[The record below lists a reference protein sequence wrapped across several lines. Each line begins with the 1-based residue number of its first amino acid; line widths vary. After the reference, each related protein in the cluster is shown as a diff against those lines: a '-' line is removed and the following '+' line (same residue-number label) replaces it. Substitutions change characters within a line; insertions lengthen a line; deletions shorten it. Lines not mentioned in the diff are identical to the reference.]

1 MNQYEP
7 TPSHK
12 YLATFSIDVR
22 GVVEPSDVIG
32 AIFGQVEGLLGPE
45 LELRELQQS
54 GKVGRIVVKLR
65 RKDNHSVGVI
75 ELRSN
80 LDRIRTAL
88 LVAAIETV
96 DKVGPYQASISL
108 QRIVDERESDRERI
122 RRRAIDILRHWGA
135 RAEESYR
142 NLIDQVVKETATMR
156 LTYYG
161 PEKLPCGVGVRD
173 SGEIIVVEGRAD
185 VNNLLRYGFDNVIAI
200 GGAVEKIPRSL
211 VDLISKK
218 ESIAFVDGDRGG
230 EMILRSLLE
239 QTDIDYVARA
249 PKGKGVENL
258 TAKEIRKALSSAIPA
273 EEARN
278 LLGLK
283 QVKEKEEPKKI
294 EPRISKI
301 SERIPR
307 PLVQFFNEVTNKREA
322 VLLDEDLKV
331 IAKVPI
337 NSLYETLDDYE
348 GVRYVV
354 YSGIIT
360 QRIIEKAFAA
370 GVKMIVGGS
379 THNITKIP
387 AGIKVVAAG

>member
-1 MNQYEP
+1 MNHYEP

-12 YLATFSIDVR
+12 YLATFSIEVR

-54 GKVGRIVVKLR
+54 GKVGRIIVKLR
-65 RKDNHSVGVI
+65 RKDNHSVGII

-88 LVAAIETV
+88 LAAAIETV
-96 DKVGPYQASISL
+96 DKVGPYQASLSL
-108 QRIVDERESDRERI
+108 QKIVDERESDRERI
-122 RRRAIDILRHWGA
+122 RKRAIDILRQWGA
-135 RAEESYR
+135 KAEESYR
-142 NLIDQVVKETATMR
+142 NLIDVIIKETANMR

-200 GGAVEKIPRSL
+200 GGAVEKIPKSL

-273 EEARN
+273 EEARS

-283 QVKEKEEPKKI
+283 QTKEK
-294 EPRISKI
+294 SKRTESFTQSV
-301 SERIPR
+301 SEKVPQ
-307 PLVQFFNEVTNKREA
+307 PLMQFYKEAADTREA
-322 VLLDEDLKV
+322 ILLDEDLKV

-337 NSLYETLDDYE
+337 NSLYETLDDYRR
-348 GVRYVV
+348 VKYVV
-354 YSGIIT
+354 YSGVVT

-370 GVKMIVGGS
+370 GVKMIIGGS

-387 AGIKVVAAG
+387 AGIRVITAG

>member
-12 YLATFSIDVR
+12 YLATFSIEVR

-65 RKDNHSVGVI
+65 RRDNHSVGII

-96 DKVGPYQASISL
+96 DKVGPYQASLSL
-108 QRIVDERESDRERI
+108 QKIIDERESDREKI
-122 RRRAIDILRHWGA
+122 RKRAIDILRHWGA
-135 RAEESYR
+135 KAEESYR

-185 VNNLLRYGFDNVIAI
+185 VNNLLRYGFDNVIAV
-200 GGAVEKIPRSL
+200 GGAVEKIPKSL
-211 VDLISKK
+211 VELISKK

-283 QVKEKEEPKKI
+283 QAKEEIRKVETKQPTV
-294 EPRISKI
+294 
-301 SERIPR
+301 SERIPQ
-307 PLVQFFNEVTNKREA
+307 PLMQFFKEVENKREA
-322 VLLDEDLKV
+322 ILLDEKLKV

-337 NSLYETLDDYE
+337 NSLYETLDNYE
-348 GVRYVV
+348 GVRYVI

-379 THNITKIP
+379 THNISKIP
-387 AGIKVVAAG
+387 AGIKVVTAG

>member
-1 MNQYEP
+1 MNHYEP

-12 YLATFSIDVR
+12 YLATFSIEVR
-22 GVVEPSDVIG
+22 GIVEPSDVIG

-54 GKVGRIVVKLR
+54 GKVGRIIVKLR
-65 RKDNHSVGVI
+65 RKDNHSVGII

-88 LVAAIETV
+88 LAAAIETV
-96 DKVGPYQASISL
+96 DKVGPYQASLSL
-108 QRIVDERESDRERI
+108 QKIVDEREVDRERI
-122 RRRAIDILRHWGA
+122 RKRAIDILRQWGA
-135 RAEESYR
+135 KAEESYR
-142 NLIDQVVKETATMR
+142 NLIDLIIRETASMR

-200 GGAVEKIPRSL
+200 GGAVEKIPKSL

-273 EEARN
+273 EEARS

-283 QVKEKEEPKKI
+283 QAKEKSRRAE
-294 EPRISKI
+294 SLQSL
-301 SERIPR
+301 SEKVPQ
-307 PLVQFFNEVTNKREA
+307 PLMQFYREA
-322 VLLDEDLKV
+322 ADTREAILLDGDLRV

-337 NSLYETLDDYE
+337 NSLYETLGDYR
-348 GVRYVV
+348 GVKYVV
-354 YSGIIT
+354 YSGVIT

-387 AGIKVVAAG
+387 AGIRVIAVG

>member
-12 YLATFSIDVR
+12 YLATFSIEVR

-65 RKDNHSVGVI
+65 RRDNHSVGII

-96 DKVGPYQASISL
+96 DKVGPYQASLSL
-108 QRIVDERESDRERI
+108 QKIVDERESDREKI
-122 RRRAIDILRHWGA
+122 RKRAIDILRHWGA
-135 RAEESYR
+135 KAEESYR

-185 VNNLLRYGFDNVIAI
+185 VNNLLRYGFDNVIAV
-200 GGAVEKIPRSL
+200 GGAVEKIPKSL
-211 VDLISKK
+211 VELISKK

-283 QVKEKEEPKKI
+283 QAKEEIRKVETKQPTV
-294 EPRISKI
+294 
-301 SERIPR
+301 SERIPQ
-307 PLVQFFNEVTNKREA
+307 PLMQFFKEVENKREA
-322 VLLDEDLKV
+322 ILLDEKLKV

-337 NSLYETLDDYE
+337 NSLYETLDNYE
-348 GVRYVV
+348 GVRYVI

-379 THNITKIP
+379 THNISKIP
-387 AGIKVVAAG
+387 AGIKVVTAG

>member
-12 YLATFSIDVR
+12 YLATFSIEVR

-65 RKDNHSVGVI
+65 RRDNHSVGII

-96 DKVGPYQASISL
+96 DKVGPYQASLSL

-135 RAEESYR
+135 KAEESYR

-200 GGAVEKIPRSL
+200 GGAVEKIPKSL
-211 VDLISKK
+211 VELISKK

-283 QVKEKEEPKKI
+283 QAKEEVKKV
-294 EPRISKI
+294 EPRPPRT
-301 SERIPR
+301 SERIPQ
-307 PLVQFFNEVTNKREA
+307 PLMQFFKEVENKREA
-322 VLLDEDLKV
+322 ILLDENLKV

-387 AGIKVVAAG
+387 AGIRVVAAG

>member
-1 MNQYEP
+1 P

-12 YLATFSIDVR
+12 YLATFSIEVR
-22 GVVEPSDVIG
+22 GIVEPSDVIG

-54 GKVGRIVVKLR
+54 GKVGRIIVKLR
-65 RKDNHSVGVI
+65 RKDNHSVGII

-88 LVAAIETV
+88 LAAAIETV
-96 DKVGPYQASISL
+96 DKVGPYQASLSL
-108 QRIVDERESDRERI
+108 QKIVDEREVDRERI
-122 RRRAIDILRHWGA
+122 KKRAIDILRQWGA
-135 RAEESYR
+135 KAEESYR
-142 NLIDQVVKETATMR
+142 NLIDLIIKETASMR

-200 GGAVEKIPRSL
+200 GGAVEKIPKSL

-273 EEARN
+273 EEARS

-283 QVKEKEEPKKI
+283 QAKEKSRRAE
-294 EPRISKI
+294 SLQSL
-301 SERIPR
+301 SEKVPQ
-307 PLVQFFNEVTNKREA
+307 PLMQFYREA
-322 VLLDEDLKV
+322 ADTREAILLDGDLRV

-337 NSLYETLDDYE
+337 NSLYETLGDYR
-348 GVRYVV
+348 GVKYVV
-354 YSGIIT
+354 YSGVIT

-387 AGIKVVAAG
+387 AGIRVIAVG

>member
-12 YLATFSIDVR
+12 YLATFSIEVR

-65 RKDNHSVGVI
+65 RRDNHSVGII

-96 DKVGPYQASISL
+96 DKVGPYQASLSL

-135 RAEESYR
+135 KAEESYR

-200 GGAVEKIPRSL
+200 GGAVEKIPKSL
-211 VDLISKK
+211 VELISKK

-283 QVKEKEEPKKI
+283 QAKEEVKKV
-294 EPRISKI
+294 EPRTPRTSK
-301 SERIPR
+301 RIPQ
-307 PLVQFFNEVTNKREA
+307 PLMQFFKEVENKREA
-322 VLLDEDLKV
+322 ILLDENLKV

-354 YSGIIT
+354 YAGIIT

-387 AGIKVVAAG
+387 AGIRVVAAG

>member
-12 YLATFSIDVR
+12 YLATFSIEVR

-65 RKDNHSVGVI
+65 RRDNHSVGII

-88 LVAAIETV
+88 LAAAIETV
-96 DKVGPYQASISL
+96 DKVGPYQASLSL

-135 RAEESYR
+135 KAEESYR
-142 NLIDQVVKETATMR
+142 NLIDEVVKETATMR

-200 GGAVEKIPRSL
+200 GGAVEKIPKSL

-283 QVKEKEEPKKI
+283 QAKEEVRKA
-294 EPRISKI
+294 EPHPPSVSGK
-301 SERIPR
+301 IPR
-307 PLVQFFNEVTNKREA
+307 PLVQFFKEVTNKREA
-322 VLLDEDLKV
+322 ILLDEDLKV

-387 AGIKVVAAG
+387 AGIRVVAVG

>member
-1 MNQYEP
+1 MNHYEP

-12 YLATFSIDVR
+12 YLATFSIEVR
-22 GVVEPSDVIG
+22 GIVEPSDVIG

-54 GKVGRIVVKLR
+54 GKVGRIIVKLR
-65 RKDNHSVGVI
+65 RKDNHSVGII

-88 LVAAIETV
+88 LAAAIETV
-96 DKVGPYQASISL
+96 DKVGPYQASLSL
-108 QRIVDERESDRERI
+108 QKIVDEREVDRERI
-122 RRRAIDILRHWGA
+122 KKRAIDILRQWGA
-135 RAEESYR
+135 KAEESYR
-142 NLIDQVVKETATMR
+142 NLIDLIIKETASMR

-200 GGAVEKIPRSL
+200 GGAVEKIPKSL

-273 EEARN
+273 EEARS

-283 QVKEKEEPKKI
+283 QAKEKSRRAE
-294 EPRISKI
+294 SLQSL
-301 SERIPR
+301 SEKVPQ
-307 PLVQFFNEVTNKREA
+307 PLMQFYREA
-322 VLLDEDLKV
+322 ADTREAILLDGDLRV

-337 NSLYETLDDYE
+337 NSLYETLGDYR
-348 GVRYVV
+348 GVKYVV
-354 YSGIIT
+354 YSGVIT

-387 AGIKVVAAG
+387 AGIRVIAVG

>member
-1 MNQYEP
+1 MNHYES

-12 YLATFSIDVR
+12 YLATFSIEVR

-54 GKVGRIVVKLR
+54 GKVGRIVVRLR
-65 RKDNHSVGVI
+65 RRDNHSVGII

-96 DKVGPYQASISL
+96 DKVGPYQASLSL

-185 VNNLLRYGFDNVIAI
+185 VNNLLRYGFDNVIAV
-200 GGAVEKIPRSL
+200 GGAVEKIPKSL
-211 VDLISKK
+211 VELISKK

-239 QTDIDYVARA
+239 QTDVDYVARA

-273 EEARN
+273 EEARS
-278 LLGLK
+278 LFGLK
-283 QVKEKEEPKKI
+283 QAKEEVRRI
-294 EPRISKI
+294 EQRPS
-301 SERIPR
+301 SAFERIPQ
-307 PLVQFFNEVTNKREA
+307 PLMQFFKEVENKREA
-322 VLLDEDLKV
+322 ILLDEDLKL

-379 THNITKIP
+379 THNISKIP
-387 AGIKVVAAG
+387 AGIRVVAAG